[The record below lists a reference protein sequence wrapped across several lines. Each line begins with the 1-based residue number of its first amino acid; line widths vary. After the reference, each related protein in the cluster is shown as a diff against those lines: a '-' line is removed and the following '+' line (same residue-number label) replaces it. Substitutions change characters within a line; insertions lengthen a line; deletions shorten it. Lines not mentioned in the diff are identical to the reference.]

1 MNRCFGRGR
10 RRGLVWVA
18 VGAAWACS
26 PSIDEGTGDSTG
38 AVDRPAAPQGT
49 EVRASFDGAD
59 YSGETEMLVHG
70 ERIAGLLACN
80 SCHLD
85 DYSGANFGELIPLID
100 GLWATNI
107 SLTLP
112 DFSDEELERLL
123 RQGEHPT
130 REIYL
135 MPSKQSQFLSTRDMG
150 ALIAYLRTIEPAGE
164 PTPLPPPGFE
174 EAVTARLPEDYW
186 RATLDGQPA
195 TYHNAA
201 EEVAYFAAQ
210 APPDLGESTAQGR
223 LVALTMCTSCHGAAL
238 DGVGEPA
245 GDIQSVLEYDD
256 LQFRRLLRDGVD
268 RSGRTID
275 LPWGEGHASLLLTDG
290 EIGAAISY
298 TRLLAERREGAE

>member
-1 MNRCFGRGR
+1 MRWTHRL
-10 RRGLVWVA
+10 LVLGTGA
-18 VGAAWACS
+18 VLACS
-26 PSIDEGTGDSTG
+26 PASDARREASDDTAARQG
-38 AVDRPAAPQGT
+38 AAAGT
-49 EVRASFDGAD
+49 EFQANFDGAD
-59 YSGETEMLVHG
+59 YAGNEQMLAHG

-85 DYSGANFGELIPLID
+85 DYSGANFGEMIPLID

-123 RQGEHPT
+123 REGVHPT

-135 MPSKQSQFLSTRDMG
+135 MPSKQSQFLGPRDMD
-150 ALIAYLRTIEPAGE
+150 ALIAYLRTIEPVGE

-174 EAVTARLPEDYW
+174 EAVTARLPDDYW
-186 RATLDGQPA
+186 RTTADGRPR

-201 EEVAYFAAQ
+201 EEAAYFAAH
-210 APPDLGESTAQGR
+210 APPDFGTESAQGR
-223 LVALTMCTSCHGAAL
+223 LVVLTACTSCHGAAM

-245 GDIQSVLEYDD
+245 GDVQAALEYEDA
-256 LQFRRLLRDGVD
+256 QFRRLLREGVD
-268 RSGRTID
+268 RSGREVE

-290 EIGAAISY
+290 EIEAAITY
-298 TRLLAERREGAE
+298 TRLLAERRASAE